1 MLYHVSCAPPR
12 PVHPFQRCRTHSNT
26 RWMHHT
32 GNPHVRLER
41 CLGQPTRKIEIAAKT
56 AIPLA
61 CHSAAPRHIALERLP
76 TSATIPALKT
86 AKAAKTAIPQAR
98 QLSAIQEDIILTVIA
113 TARIPATSARI
124 PATFRQKR
132 QEHSNRPLITI
143 PHRKGIP
150 TCTPRTGNVSGNI
163 PATSPAISYPLTAP
177 ADPANSRNYRCSCH
191 PTNSGN
197 ISGNNSGNISA
208 TSPATLTPGILHAS
222 PPTLHE
228 SKMRNS
234 AYATSHERNDSEH
247 RPLIYYK

>member
-1 MLYHVSCAPPR
+1 MLYHLSCAPPR
-12 PVHPFQRCRTHSNT
+12 SVHPLQRCRTHSNT

-41 CLGQPTRKIEIAAKT
+41 SLGQPTRKIEIEAKT

-76 TSATIPALKT
+76 TPATIPAIKT

-98 QLSAIQEDIILTVIA
+98 QLSAIQEGIILTVIE

-132 QEHSNRPLITI
+132 QEHSHRPLITI

-163 PATSPAISYPLTAP
+163 PATFRQHLRQYRIRSLPPPIPPTPGIIAAHAILPIPAV
-177 ADPANSRNYRCSCH
+177 
-191 PTNSGN
+191 
-197 ISGNNSGNISA
+197 
-208 TSPATLTPGILHAS
+208 SPATFRQHLRQRL
-222 PPTLHE
+222 PPAYSTLHCPPC
-228 SKMRNS
+228 
-234 AYATSHERNDSEH
+234 TSQ
-247 RPLIYYK
+247 K